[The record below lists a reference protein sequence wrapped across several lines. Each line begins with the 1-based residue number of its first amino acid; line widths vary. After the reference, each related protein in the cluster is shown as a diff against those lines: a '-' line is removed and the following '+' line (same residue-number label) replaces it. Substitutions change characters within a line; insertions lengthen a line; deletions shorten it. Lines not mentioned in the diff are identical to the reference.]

1 VACMVIA
8 IILLC
13 FFPGLATWLPDA
25 VMGPGQ

>member
-1 VACMVIA
+1 MVVA